1 MQRLL
6 ANIALSLIL
15 LAVPVA
21 AQLTAPLPNSMG
33 LDVLLYW
40 PFHHALFVL
49 ALILFLAL
57 NISLSIKEKARLW
70 RGAALG
76 GIAAISW
83 FSLSFLVVFQ
93 PHLSLG
99 GQL

>member
-1 MQRLL
+1 MKRF
-6 ANIALSLIL
+6 
-15 LAVPVA
+15 
-21 AQLTAPLPNSMG
+21 LTLVSRAGQPFPL
-33 LDVLLYW
+33 
-40 PFHHALFVL
+40 
-49 ALILFLAL
+49 LILFLGL
-57 NISLSIKEKARLW
+57 TISLSIKEKARLW

-93 PHLSLG
+93 LHLSLG